1 MVYRNYLKI
10 ILKLI
15 ALITIIS
22 GLVQLVIPDFVL
34 QIIGGEITDSTLHFF
49 GIIGMFMVMF
59 GGLLF
64 HALKGKQDRPVAVIW
79 CGLQK
84 YGAAAAIGMGVIN
97 GIFSWFAIGVALF
110 DLLSGILI
118 TVHWY
123 SINRK

>member
-1 MVYRNYLKI
+1 MVYRDYLKI

-22 GLVQLVIPDFVL
+22 GLVQMLVPGFVL
-34 QIIGGEITDSTLHFF
+34 GTIGGVITGSTLHFF

-64 HALKGKQDRPVAVIW
+64 HALSGDQDRPVAVIW

-84 YGAAAAIGMGVIN
+84 YGAAVAVGMGVIS
-97 GIFSWFAIGVALF
+97 GLFSWLAMGVALF

-118 TVHWY
+118 TIHWY
-123 SINRK
+123 SIYRK

>member
-1 MVYRNYLKI
+1 MVYRDYLKI
-10 ILKLI
+10 FLKLI
-15 ALITIIS
+15 AIITIIS
-22 GLVQLVIPDFVL
+22 GLIQLLVPGFVL
-34 QIIGGEITDSTLHFF
+34 GMIGGEISDSTLHFF

-64 HALKGKQDRPVAVIW
+64 HALSGKQDRPVAVIW

-84 YGAAAAIGMGVIN
+84 YGAAVAVGMGIIN
-97 GIFSWFAIGVALF
+97 GLFSWLAIGVALF

-118 TVHWY
+118 TMHWY

>member
-22 GLVQLVIPDFVL
+22 GLVQLVVPDFVL

-118 TVHWY
+118 TMHWY